1 MMKYFVRYDPETGNI
16 LSQGFMEERH
26 IESLIESGQSILI
39 VDAPL
44 ENMSSFKI
52 NLETGKIEYILVD
65 YDAEMQSTFENVK
78 NILNSTI
85 VRELT
90 RTDYTQANDATEHM
104 TQEQIDAYK
113 IYRSTLRSAI
123 NAPTLLEAIQ
133 LLPDVD
139 PKGNSVFQEFKEQL
153 NT

>member
-26 IESLIESGQSILI
+26 IESLIQSGQSILI

-44 ENMSSFKI
+44 ENMSSLKI
-52 NLETGKIEYILVD
+52 NLETGKIEYIQVD
-65 YDAEMQSTFENVK
+65 YDAEMQSTLENVK

-90 RTDYTQANDATEHM
+90 RTDYTQANDAIEHM

-139 PKGNSVFQEFKEQL
+139 PKGNSVFQEFKEQI

>member
-26 IESLIESGQSILI
+26 IESLIQSGQSILI

-44 ENMSSFKI
+44 ENMSSLKI
-52 NLETGKIEYILVD
+52 NLETGKIEYIQVD
-65 YDAEMQSTFENVK
+65 YDAEMQSTIENVK

-90 RTDYTQANDATEHM
+90 RTDYTQANDAVEHM

>member
-1 MMKYFVRYDPETGNI
+1 
-16 LSQGFMEERH
+16 
-26 IESLIESGQSILI
+26 
-39 VDAPL
+39 
-44 ENMSSFKI
+44 MSSLKI
-52 NLETGKIEYILVD
+52 NLETGKIEYIQVD
-65 YDAEMQSTFENVK
+65 YDAEMQSTIENVK

-90 RTDYTQANDATEHM
+90 RTDYTQANDAVEHM

>member
-90 RTDYTQANDATEHM
+90 RTDYTQANDAIEHM

-139 PKGNSVFQEFKEQL
+139 PKGNSVFQEFKEQI

>member
-1 MMKYFVRYDPETGNI
+1 MKYFVRYDPETGNI

-26 IESLIESGQSILI
+26 IESLIQSGQSILI

-44 ENMSSFKI
+44 ENMSSLKI
-52 NLETGKIEYILVD
+52 NLETGKIEYIQVD
-65 YDAEMQSTFENVK
+65 YDAEMQSTIENVK

-90 RTDYTQANDATEHM
+90 RTDYTQANDAVEHM

>member
-1 MMKYFVRYDPETGNI
+1 MKYFVRYDPETGNI

-26 IESLIESGQSILI
+26 IESLIQSGQSILI

-44 ENMSSFKI
+44 ENMSSLKI
-52 NLETGKIEYILVD
+52 NLETGKIEYIQVD
-65 YDAEMQSTFENVK
+65 YDAEMQSTLENVK

-90 RTDYTQANDATEHM
+90 RTDYTQANDAIEHM

-139 PKGNSVFQEFKEQL
+139 PKGNSVFQEFKEQI

>member
-52 NLETGKIEYILVD
+52 NLETGKIEYILV
-65 YDAEMQSTFENVK
+65 MLKCNLPLRTLKIFSIPPSLEN
-78 NILNSTI
+78 LP
-85 VRELT
+85 
-90 RTDYTQANDATEHM
+90 
-104 TQEQIDAYK
+104 EQIIRK
-113 IYRSTLRSAI
+113 QMM
-123 NAPTLLEAIQ
+123 PQ
-133 LLPDVD
+133 
-139 PKGNSVFQEFKEQL
+139 